1 MSCSRIGLF
10 SLGSLVKVKRG
21 KYSGSFCAVLEI
33 DKKDDRILIADG
45 RNISVKKMKRKNIR
59 HVQETGFV
67 FAEIAE
73 RVARGKILDDGWLQS
88 ILKRQ
93 IYKEFTACLEEV
105 N

>member
-1 MSCSRIGLF
+1 
-10 SLGSLVKVKRG
+10 
-21 KYSGSFCAVLEI
+21 
-33 DKKDDRILIADG
+33 
-45 RNISVKKMKRKNIR
+45 MKRKNIR